1 MGQPEKKAARGLVG
15 RASGGWLKKHLLSL
29 KTLSLV
35 VLSVQT
41 STMVL
46 LLRYSRT
53 STTSIHQPY
62 IITTAVLS
70 SEVLKLGLSLGF
82 LHIESGKALKAT
94 FTRLYE
100 DVVLNVWETL
110 KLAVP
115 AFLYVVQNNLLF
127 IALSNLDAATYQVTY
142 QLKILTTA
150 IFSWVMLGKRLSPIH
165 WLSLCLLMLG
175 VSLVQVEGSNSNGST
190 TKIHSEVEVL
200 EGADSVIL
208 GGSEDGA
215 GFPPSDVHNEAHPNT
230 EVSRLLGI
238 FAVFV
243 SCISSG
249 FSGVYFERLV
259 KRGTQPSLIIRNIQ
273 LGMFSIAFAVVAVSS
288 DSTAIW
294 EGGFFQGYSITTWMV
309 VLIQAFGGLIVS
321 VAMKYADNILKGF
334 ATSLSIIMSSLVSW
348 LVLGDAAPSTQ
359 FVIGASIVISSTVLY
374 GLTPQ
379 RNVYAGGTQHS
390 SIDSPHKVFA
400 RIESEGMCG
409 SNSNCNCRPH
419 YSNYVGV
426 IPVLLGIGRARKR

>member
-1 MGQPEKKAARGLVG
+1 MGEVDERLTS
-15 RASGGWLKKHLLSL
+15 SGVAGHHAFANRGWLKTHLLSY

-53 STTSIHQPY
+53 SINFAHQPY
-62 IITTAVLS
+62 IITTAVFS

-82 LHIESGKALKAT
+82 LHIESGKVMKAT
-94 FTRLYE
+94 LNRLYE
-100 DVVLNVWETL
+100 DVFINIWETL
-110 KLAVP
+110 KLAIP

-150 IFSWVMLGKRLSPIH
+150 IFSWVMLGKRLTPIH
-165 WLSLCLLMLG
+165 WLALCLLMLG
-175 VSLVQVEGSNSNGST
+175 VSLVQVEGSSNGNGSNS
-190 TKIHSEVEVL
+190 KVLPVAPEVEVL
-200 EGADSVIL
+200 EGGDSVIL
-208 GGSEDGA
+208 GGTEEGA
-215 GFPPSDVHNEAHPNT
+215 GFPPPDIRNEHPNT

-238 FAVFV
+238 LAVFV

-259 KRGTQPSLIIRNIQ
+259 KRGTQTSLIIRNIQ
-273 LGMFSIAFAVVAVSS
+273 LGMFSIAFAVIAVSS
-288 DSTAIW
+288 DSTAIKD
-294 EGGFFQGYSITTWMV
+294 GGFFQGYSVATWMV
-309 VLIQAFGGLIVS
+309 VLIQAFGGLVVS

-334 ATSLSIIMSSLVSW
+334 ATSLSIVMSTLVSW

-359 FVIGASIVISSTVLY
+359 FVVGATIVISSTVLY

-379 RNVYAGGTQHS
+379 KGGVYTAGSQLS
-390 SIDSPHKVFA
+390 SINSSHK
-400 RIESEGMCG
+400 IIKEEKSE
-409 SNSNCNCRPH
+409 
-419 YSNYVGV
+419 
-426 IPVLLGIGRARKR
+426 

>member
-1 MGQPEKKAARGLVG
+1 MTDEIEEMAVKSVECLAKKQ
-15 RASGGWLKKHLLSL
+15 WLKKHLLSF

-53 STTSIHQPY
+53 PTHSNHHPY
-62 IITTAVLS
+62 IITTAVLL

-82 LHIESGKALKAT
+82 LHIESGKVMKKT
-94 FTRLYE
+94 MTRLYK
-100 DVVLNVWETL
+100 DVVVNVWETL

-127 IALSNLDAATYQVTY
+127 IALTNLDAATYQVTY

-150 IFSWVMLGKRLSPIH
+150 IFSWVMLGKRLAPIH

-175 VSLVQVEGSNSNGST
+175 VSLVQVEGSTGEEST
-190 TKIHSEVEVL
+190 RKILPVPEVEVL
-200 EGADSVIL
+200 EGADTVFL
-208 GGSEDGA
+208 GGHKDGA
-215 GFPPSDVHNEAHPNT
+215 DLIPRDMHNKAHPNT

-238 FAVFV
+238 FAVLV

-259 KRGTQPSLIIRNIQ
+259 KRSSQTSLIIRNIQ
-273 LGMFSIAFAVVAVSS
+273 LGMFSIAFAIAAVSS
-288 DSTAIW
+288 DSSSIE
-294 EGGFFQGYSITTWMV
+294 EGGFFQGYSLVTWMV
-309 VLIQAFGGLIVS
+309 VLIQAFGGLVVS

-334 ATSLSIIMSSLVSW
+334 ATSLSIVMSTLVSW
-348 LVLGDAAPSTQ
+348 LALGDTAPSTQ
-359 FVIGASIVISSTVLY
+359 FIIGASIVILSTVLY
-374 GLTPQ
+374 ALTPQ
-379 RNVYAGGTQHS
+379 
-390 SIDSPHKVFA
+390 K
-400 RIESEGMCG
+400 EGMCAATTRI
-409 SNSNCNCRPH
+409 SSSINNSH
-419 YSNYVGV
+419 KVSSTKKSMSE
-426 IPVLLGIGRARKR
+426 II